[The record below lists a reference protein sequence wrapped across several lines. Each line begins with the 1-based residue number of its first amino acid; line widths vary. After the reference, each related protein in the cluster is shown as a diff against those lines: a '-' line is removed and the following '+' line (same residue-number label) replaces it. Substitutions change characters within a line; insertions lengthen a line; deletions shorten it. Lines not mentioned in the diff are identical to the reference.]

1 MTAKTFL
8 RITLTLKK
16 VGVRRHYR
24 GYPRLVYA
32 ISLVLEDEHRLEA
45 ITKEVYMPVA
55 EKYRCS
61 WKSVERSLRT
71 MRDMIWREKREAL
84 GEITG
89 FELTEPPRE
98 SYLLEIL
105 ATFVKYGNL
114 DKALQSLEEESSGRY
129 LLLPK
134 AVVTKPFC
142 LASAIVSSIYFETS
156 GYAAR

>member
-1 MTAKTFL
+1 MVAARSIYIDGMTAKTFL

-32 ISLVLEDEHRLEA
+32 IYLVLEDEHRLEA

-89 FELTEPPRE
+89 FELTEPPKE

-114 DKALQSLEEESSGRY
+114 DKALQSLEEESS
-129 LLLPK
+129 
-134 AVVTKPFC
+134 
-142 LASAIVSSIYFETS
+142 
-156 GYAAR
+156 